1 MDNLKVKT
9 IKGGL
14 FLGITNLITQVFAVI
29 LNVVLARQLMVES
42 FGVIALATTYMGFIS
57 LFTTIGFG
65 SAIIYNNKATDAQI
79 STLYWLNFILGI
91 FTFLALI
98 ITAPL
103 ASEYYLEPDLTK
115 VILYSSITILIF
127 PFFIIHQKLLERD
140 LRFDLIARIIVFS
153 TFLSSIVAISAAYM
167 DYGVFALVAQ
177 IISMS
182 IFKLIFTLYFSDWKP
197 KFIFKL
203 REVKGMVWFALKYKA
218 AQGLLYVERNVD
230 YLILGKIFTSTILG
244 YYAFSYNIMYMPV
257 KKISNIFNDILFPSL
272 SKLKND
278 REKILSAYFQSKQL
292 IAMVAFPIMTLV
304 AFNAEIIIS
313 FVFGDKWIEA
323 IPILQILCFA
333 GAFQSISQFGSA
345 IFNSIGRPEKS
356 IYLAILRS
364 FMTVLAI
371 IGGSF
376 YGILAVAY
384 LLLLTKI
391 LSWFIILIAIRLEI
405 SYEFNN
411 IWNYLKGIIICII
424 CLSIS
429 EVIFEKNLYFEISS
443 LLELVIQ
450 IFLALVIIHSFYKKV
465 IRDLITTIVLKINV
479 NT

>member
-14 FLGITNLITQVFAVI
+14 FLAITNVITQVFAVI
-29 LNVVLARQLMVES
+29 LNIVLARQLMVES
-42 FGVIALATTYMGFIS
+42 FGVIALASTYMGFIS

-65 SAIIYNNKATDAQI
+65 SAVIHNYKATDNQI

-91 FTFLALI
+91 FTFLVII

-103 ASEYYLEPDLTK
+103 AAGYYLEPDLTK
-115 VILYSSITILIF
+115 VILYSSINMLVF
-127 PFFIIHQKLLERD
+127 PFFITHQKLLERD
-140 LRFDLIARIIVFS
+140 LRYDLIGRIIVFS
-153 TFLSSIVAISAAYM
+153 TFLCSVTAMSAAYM

-177 IISMS
+177 LVSMS
-182 IFKLIFTLYFSDWKP
+182 VFKLIFTLYFSDWKP
-197 KFIFKL
+197 KFAFKL
-203 REVKGMVWFALKYKA
+203 REVKGMVWFALKYKT
-218 AQGLLYVERNVD
+218 AQGVLYIERNVD

-244 YYAFSYNIMYMPV
+244 YYAFSYNIMYTPV
-257 KKISNIFNDILFPSL
+257 KRISNIFNDILFPSL

-278 REKILSAYFQSKQL
+278 REKIIRAYFQSKQL

-323 IPILQILCFA
+323 IPILKILCFA
-333 GAFQSISQFGSA
+333 GAFQSISQFGNA

-356 IYLAILRS
+356 LYIAIARS
-364 FMTVLAI
+364 FMTVAAI
-371 IGGSF
+371 IGGSY

-391 LSWFIILIAIRLEI
+391 LNWFIVLIAIRLEI
-405 SYEFNN
+405 RYEFYN
-411 IWNYLKGIIICII
+411 IWKYLKGTIFCII
-424 CLSIS
+424 GLSIS
-429 EVIFEKNLYFEISS
+429 EVIFESNLYFDISS

-465 IRDLITTIVLKINV
+465 IRDLITVIAHKTNV